1 MKKANKT
8 YIVKNQMQFFFK
20 LAFDKQ
26 IDNFIFDEKSKGFKT
41 VLRNCDFIFDRYHLF
56 MGTYTFKQWA
66 KNLGITRYLK
76 KCNYRMEQR
85 LNREKIKYMDSLE
98 NKVIKYLIKGR
109 GFFLFRINDIGRS
122 KKFSNLYKTIGY
134 SLHSLD
140 YLFDDNT
147 QK

>member
-1 MKKANKT
+1 MKKVNKK
-8 YIVKNQMQFFFK
+8 YIVRNQMQFLFK
-20 LAFDKQ
+20 LFFDKQ
-26 IDNFIFDEKSKGFKT
+26 IDSFVFNEKSKGFKT
-41 VLRNCDFIFDRYHLF
+41 VLRHCDFIFDRYHLF
-56 MGTYTFKQWA
+56 KGTYTFKQWA

-76 KCNYRMEQR
+76 QCNYRIKQR
-85 LNREKIKYMDSLE
+85 LNHERVGDMSSLE

-122 KKFSNLYKTIGY
+122 KKFSNLYKTIDY